1 MDTATEQEIIRHFFR
16 KDRQE
21 RLYWELSGKKR
32 AEFYWHLAGTRELKP
47 ECLHDISGDQQPLK
61 QIFRQTGA
69 GGTVYFI
76 GSSHIGA
83 LPLDDAITRAGQC
96 EMCLIYF
103 GNGKGFWQGEQ
114 NPAQPRYLLYS

>member
-1 MDTATEQEIIRHFFR
+1 MYLHLGHDTVIKQKDILGISDMDTATEQEIIRHFFR

-69 GGTVYFI
+69 GSTVYFI
-76 GSSHIGA
+76 GRLCKFRTRSHHA
-83 LPLDDAITRAGQC
+83 RRV
-96 EMCLIYF
+96 
-103 GNGKGFWQGEQ
+103 W
-114 NPAQPRYLLYS
+114 R